1 MIGICEVK
9 TSMVPKCFNKPW
21 FTNPCKDAIKE
32 CNRALERLKREP
44 TRGNLNTYSI
54 ARAKARRDI
63 QHSKKTSWRKYV
75 SKMNSQTQVKSV
87 WNRILKVKGK
97 ESCIIICVS
106 MIEMSSLNLTLLMHW
121 QIMFLIILP
130 LISAQ
135 MPLHLFARKLKS
147 RI

>member
-21 FTNPCKDAIKE
+21 FTNRCKDAIKE
-32 CNRALERLKREP
+32 CNRALERLKCEP

-87 WNRILKVKGK
+87 WNRILKGK
-97 ESCIIICVS
+97 ESSIIICVS

-121 QIMFLIILP
+121 QITFLIILP
-130 LISAQ
+130 LISPQ